1 MNAQTTAAFA
11 QDKNVGG
18 IAPAVLTDAQLRANA
33 AECQVIATYWPDLLK
48 DWRASGWCLLSKPK
62 GTELLITTFMDDNSP
77 HRHGRPRL
85 DPGIVP
91 AIHVFDVTR
100 ELKRGCPRQEHA

>member
-48 DWRASGWCLLSKPK
+48 SEYEGLARQWLVLADQAERNRAANTNL
-62 GTELLITTFMDDNSP
+62 
-77 HRHGRPRL
+77 HGR
-85 DPGIVP
+85 
-91 AIHVFDVTR
+91 
-100 ELKRGCPRQEHA
+100 